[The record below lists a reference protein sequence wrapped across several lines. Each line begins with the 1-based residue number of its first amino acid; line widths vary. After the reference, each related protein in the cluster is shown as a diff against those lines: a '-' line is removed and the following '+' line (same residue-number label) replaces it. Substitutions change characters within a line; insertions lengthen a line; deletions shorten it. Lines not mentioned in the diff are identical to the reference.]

1 MCGIVGIMRG
11 SMTEGMV
18 DMFEQLL
25 YADVF
30 RGPHATGVYRTNANG
45 TSSLF
50 KEAIPASL
58 FLGRKGW
65 DDLRGGTGA
74 GKEPLGQVYVGHNR
88 WATVG
93 AAGESKN
100 AHPFKEGNI
109 TMVHNGTVAK
119 YRLNEHIKY
128 DVDSHAVC
136 AMLNSHGL
144 AETLKVLDGK
154 FTLVWHDSSDNTMN
168 FIRNAERPLHMVEF
182 TDGGWAFASEGE
194 MLTWINGRRKSPFGI
209 KRTFELPV
217 GFHHKFQ
224 LSAGKVELAEVVK
237 YDLPKFPT
245 YSQSSYYQRSSVSS
259 SASSASNQESGDDR
273 KLRLM
278 KEWGIDV
285 GGKKLNDIIF
295 ALDNIAFTP
304 YSSSTTTG
312 RIDADLWGYDSAVD
326 EVFEQTLEVDSK
338 KGGDYED
345 VMVVCYGVSMTD
357 WKTKHSQSDNLYG
370 KIDSVYESTL
380 NGRTRLQ
387 INLLPASLCG
397 ELADGVEPLNDK
409 FFPLLIKEVEVSTT
423 VDADKSA
430 DTAGNTGSDA
440 GTGQAVSK
448 GTELAVVVDNTA
460 GKSQTASAKSDKL
473 FNLSGVPYSVKDLA
487 EDKLSCSWCGNGIH
501 QHNYEMSD
509 MFFRSHICETCAKDL
524 QHDY

>member
-11 SMTEGMV
+11 VMTEGMV

-58 FLGRKGW
+58 YLGRKGW

-74 GKEPLGQVYVGHNR
+74 GKDPLAQVYVGHNR
-88 WATVG
+88 YATVG

-119 YRLNEHIKY
+119 HRLNEHLKY

-144 AETLKVLDGK
+144 AETIKVLDGK
-154 FTLVWHDSSDNTMN
+154 FTLVWHDASDNTMN
-168 FIRNAERPLHMVEF
+168 FIRNSERPLHMVEF

-245 YSQSSYYQRSSVSS
+245 YSQSSYYSGTRSSVSS
-259 SASSASNQESGDDR
+259 SVSSASSNEDAETR

-285 GGKKLNDIIF
+285 GSKKLGDIILS
-295 ALDNIAFTP
+295 LDNIAFTP
-304 YSSSTTTG
+304 YSTNLTTG
-312 RIDADLWGYDSAVD
+312 RIDADPYGYDTAID
-326 EVFEQTLEVDSK
+326 DVFENTLEVDSK

-345 VMVVCYGVSMTD
+345 VAVVIYGISVND
-357 WKTKHSQSDNLYG
+357 WKNKYSQGDHLYG
-370 KIDSVYESTL
+370 KIDSVYETTI
-380 NGRTRLQ
+380 NQRTRLQ
-387 INLLPASLCG
+387 INLLPSSLCT

-409 FFPLLIKEVEVSTT
+409 FFPLIIKEEVVEA
-423 VDADKSA
+423 DADKSKSA
-430 DTAGNTGSDA
+430 DA
-440 GTGQAVSK
+440 GSTDGAGQATNK
-448 GTELAVVVDNTA
+448 GTELAVVVDNTV
-460 GKSQTASAKSDKL
+460 GKSQTASEKSDKR
-473 FNLSGVPYSVKDLA
+473 FNLSGVPYSVKDLR
-487 EDKLSCSWCGNGIH
+487 EDKLACSWCGNAITE
-501 QHNYEMSD
+501 HNYEMSD
-509 MFFRSHICETCAKDL
+509 MFFRSHICETCAKDVNN
-524 QHDY
+524 DY